1 MEKYFEQTVR
11 RALRSSGRNHH
22 LVYPALAIALISQTS
37 NAGRQ
42 EPSVLLRSLTLAA
55 LLGAVGLVRDLL

>member
-11 RALRSSGRNHH
+11 RALRSSSRNNH
-22 LVYPALAIALISQTS
+22 LVYPALAMAPISQIS

-42 EPSVLLRSLTLAA
+42 ERRALLRSLSLAS
-55 LLGAVGLVRDLL
+55 LLVAIGLVHDLL